1 MNTKA
6 MKLAW
11 EMFRIRGNHRKHP
24 FSRCLKDAWQVL
36 KVTTQSEHPKKAKK
50 VFSRD
55 TVTIPINMENSPKYA
70 WQVDMSK
77 VVKVEFFNHSNLSLD
92 EGMRVARVLKTTRK
106 LSDARGFKNSS
117 IYRQHLD
124 TRSFKTWNSRQNTQ
138 ILLRNAEGK
147 ARTKAFSKSFG
158 DWGAYAG

>member
-11 EMFRIRGNHRKHP
+11 EMFRIRGNHRKHL

-36 KVTTQSEHPKKAKK
+36 KVTTQSEQPKKAKK

-77 VVKVEFFNHSNLSLD
+77 MVKVEFFDHSSLTLS
-92 EGMRVARVLKTTRK
+92 EGMLIAKKLQATRK

-138 ILLRNAEGK
+138 ILLRNAAGK
-147 ARTKAFSKSFG
+147 ANTKAFSKSFG

>member
-6 MKLAW
+6 MRLAW
-11 EMFRIRGNHRKHP
+11 EIFRIHGNHRKHP
-24 FSRCLKDAWQVL
+24 FSKCLEDAWKTL
-36 KVTTQSEHPKKAKK
+36 KVINHSKQPKKAKK

-55 TVTIPINMENSPKYA
+55 TVTFPINMKNSPKYA
-70 WQVDMSK
+70 WQLDMSK
-77 VVKVEFFNHSNLSLD
+77 MVKVEFFNHSDLSLD
-92 EGMRVARVLKTTRK
+92 EGMRVARVLKTTGK

-138 ILLRNAEGK
+138 TLLRSAEGK